1 MKNVVADGLL
11 KKIGNALVIGT
22 LYILREVLPQLS
34 TLSNT
39 FQTGNLNFSRAG
51 PNTEK
56 KKKKMELLVS
66 SDTPFKKLLLDVK
79 ARLLLYD
86 NQLTE
91 AQKKL
96 FTV

>member
-51 PNTEK
+51 QNTEK
-56 KKKKMELLVS
+56 KKKKWSYSYLVTRHS
-66 SDTPFKKLLLDVK
+66 KNC
-79 ARLLLYD
+79 Y
-86 NQLTE
+86 
-91 AQKKL
+91 
-96 FTV
+96 

>member
-56 KKKKMELLVS
+56 KKKMELLVS

>member
-1 MKNVVADGLL
+1 MKNPVADGLL
-11 KKIGNALVIGT
+11 KKIDNALVIGT

-56 KKKKMELLVS
+56 IKKKHGV
-66 SDTPFKKLLLDVK
+66 T
-79 ARLLLYD
+79 RI
-86 NQLTE
+86 
-91 AQKKL
+91 
-96 FTV
+96 

>member
-1 MKNVVADGLL
+1 MKNAVADGLL

-56 KKKKMELLVS
+56 KKKKKWSYSYLVTRHS
-66 SDTPFKKLLLDVK
+66 KNC
-79 ARLLLYD
+79 Y
-86 NQLTE
+86 
-91 AQKKL
+91 
-96 FTV
+96 

>member
-1 MKNVVADGLL
+1 MKNAVADGLL

-56 KKKKMELLVS
+56 KKKWSYSYLVTRHS
-66 SDTPFKKLLLDVK
+66 KNC
-79 ARLLLYD
+79 Y
-86 NQLTE
+86 
-91 AQKKL
+91 
-96 FTV
+96 

>member
-1 MKNVVADGLL
+1 MKNAVADGLL

-56 KKKKMELLVS
+56 KKKKWSYSYLVTRHS
-66 SDTPFKKLLLDVK
+66 KNC
-79 ARLLLYD
+79 Y
-86 NQLTE
+86 
-91 AQKKL
+91 
-96 FTV
+96 